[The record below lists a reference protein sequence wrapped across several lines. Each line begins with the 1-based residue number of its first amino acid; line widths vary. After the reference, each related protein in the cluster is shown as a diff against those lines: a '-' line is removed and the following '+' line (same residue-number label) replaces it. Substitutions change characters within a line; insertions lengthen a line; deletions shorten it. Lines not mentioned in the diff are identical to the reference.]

1 MHIVKVRILNIF
13 RALCC
18 RLFHPEARK
27 ISFFSAVC
35 IGVWAPLF
43 AADLPHGGSVTGG
56 QAVITQQT
64 HSVEVFQSSDR
75 VSLLWDE
82 FSIGAD
88 KTVNFV
94 QPSSRSIALNTV
106 PNGNISHIHGALKAN
121 GRVFLINPSGI
132 VFGSDAQVNVGGGL
146 ASTLHLGAQERFFSA
161 DESFFSKVK
170 VLAQSSI
177 MAIYAPSTRVVTH
190 L

>member
-82 FSIGAD
+82 FSIGAVCCLFAFD
-88 KTVNFV
+88 FYK
-94 QPSSRSIALNTV
+94 RSLL
-106 PNGNISHIHGALKAN
+106 GFLKY
-121 GRVFLINPSGI
+121 LW
-132 VFGSDAQVNVGGGL
+132 
-146 ASTLHLGAQERFFSA
+146 A
-161 DESFFSKVK
+161 D
-170 VLAQSSI
+170 
-177 MAIYAPSTRVVTH
+177 RNN
-190 L
+190 

>member
-18 RLFHPEARK
+18 RLFHSEARK
-27 ISFFSAVC
+27 ISFFFAVC

-56 QAVITQQT
+56 QSVITQQT

-106 PNGNISHIHGALKAN
+106 PNGHISHINGALKAN
-121 GRVFLINPSGI
+121 GRVFCLAPYICPLIFGFSNRVSGAIAKLNPIKS
-132 VFGSDAQVNVGGGL
+132 
-146 ASTLHLGAQERFFSA
+146 
-161 DESFFSKVK
+161 
-170 VLAQSSI
+170 
-177 MAIYAPSTRVVTH
+177 
-190 L
+190 

>member
-64 HSVEVFQSSDR
+64 HSVEVFQRCLAPYICPLIFGFSNK
-75 VSLLWDE
+75 VS
-82 FSIGAD
+82 G
-88 KTVNFV
+88 T
-94 QPSSRSIALNTV
+94 
-106 PNGNISHIHGALKAN
+106 G
-121 GRVFLINPSGI
+121 GRMFN
-132 VFGSDAQVNVGGGL
+132 AW
-146 ASTLHLGAQERFFSA
+146 
-161 DESFFSKVK
+161 
-170 VLAQSSI
+170 
-177 MAIYAPSTRVVTH
+177 
-190 L
+190 

>member
-132 VFGSDAQVNVGGGL
+132 VFGSDAQVNVGGLL
-146 ASTLHLGAQERFFSA
+146 ASTLQLEI
-161 DESFFSKVK
+161 
-170 VLAQSSI
+170 LNSI
-177 MAIYAPSTRVVTH
+177 KGSRVH
-190 L
+190 PF